1 MISMKHVLF
10 VCVRNAGRS
19 QMAAAFAQK
28 HGEGRITVASGGTH
42 PADHVHP
49 VVIEAMAEKG
59 YDVSQNIPRR
69 ITVDE
74 LHKADQVVVMGCG
87 AESFCPAPLLDRVI
101 DWELE
106 DPGDQ
111 PIEKVRE
118 IRDEI
123 RQRVIQLIKELDPI
137 ENE

>member
-1 MISMKHVLF
+1 MIRVLF
-10 VCVRNAGRS
+10 VCVQNAGRS

-28 HGEGRITVASGGTH
+28 YGTGCIIASSGGTH
-42 PADHVHP
+42 PADQVHP
-49 VVIEAMAEKG
+49 IVVEAMAEKG
-59 YDVSQNIPRR
+59 LDISQNIPRR

-74 LHKADQVVVMGCG
+74 LYAANQVVVMGCE
-87 AESFCPAPLLDRVI
+87 AEGFCPAPLLDKVL

-106 DPGDQ
+106 DPKDQ

-123 RQRVIQLIKELDPI
+123 EQRVLKLIKELVSTG
-137 ENE
+137 N